1 MSEKDEEKEGK
12 RSGMSKKRVLQCQN
26 TRTVADLDTL
36 YPPPLKHNKDSF
48 VSLTCHF
55 GILLVLSL
63 TSISP
68 ADRLI
73 RMYHIIR

>member
-36 YPPPLKHNKDSF
+36 YPTPL
-48 VSLTCHF
+48 
-55 GILLVLSL
+55 
-63 TSISP
+63 
-68 ADRLI
+68 
-73 RMYHIIR
+73 